1 MQPIQDDCLGTCDPP
16 SSYLVIEFPFKI
28 ATLQLIEAGKL
39 QLETPAASIIP
50 ELANPVVLE
59 PDPIPGQPNF
69 RPAKEE
75 IKIKHL
81 LNHTSGLFYAPE
93 QQRVRSYDLPPG
105 YSGSYG
111 PDNPVGQFYSFLK
124 VNLSSRIIRHLFSPF
139 SPLKG

>member
-1 MQPIQDDCLGTCDPP
+1 M
-16 SSYLVIEFPFKI
+16 
-28 ATLQLIEAGKL
+28 QLIEAGKL
-39 QLETPAASIIP
+39 QLETPAASILP

-75 IKIKHL
+75 IRIKHL

-111 PDNPVGQFYSFLK
+111 HENPVGEFYNFLK
-124 VNLSSRIIRHLFSPF
+124 VSIFARSLTTRSHPRYPERAIILACPSSMNQGRAVSTL
-139 SPLKG
+139 